1 MTEMKLQIQ
10 AQLRLAD
17 SLGKLRAQE
26 GLTENGT
33 SELNTI
39 QESLAKKRAKLGFL
53 FDDFAKS
60 DLNLVEVEERKTSD
74 KNVKLVTVILYE
86 SSL

>member
-17 SLGKLRAQE
+17 SLGKMRVQG
-26 GLTENGT
+26 GLTDNGN
-33 SELNTI
+33 SELNAI
-39 QESLAKKRAKLGFL
+39 HESLENKRAKLGFL
-53 FDDFAKS
+53 FDDLAKS
-60 DLNLVEVEERKTSD
+60 DLNLEDEKKTETP
-74 KNVKLVTVILYE
+74 KNVKVVTVIMYE

>member
-10 AQLRLAD
+10 AQIRLAD
-17 SLGKLRAQE
+17 SLGKMRAQE
-26 GLTENGT
+26 GLTENGS

-53 FDDFAKS
+53 FDDFAES
-60 DLNLVEVEERKTSD
+60 DMNLTDEKKEAD
-74 KNVKLVTVILYE
+74 KNVKVVTVILYE

>member
-1 MTEMKLQIQ
+1 MKLQIQ
-10 AQLRLAD
+10 AQIRLAD
-17 SLGKLRAQE
+17 SLGKMRAQE
-26 GLTENGT
+26 GLTENGS

-53 FDDFAKS
+53 FDDFAES
-60 DLNLVEVEERKTSD
+60 DMNLTDEKKEAD
-74 KNVKLVTVILYE
+74 KNVKVVTVILYE

>member
-10 AQLRLAD
+10 AQIRLAD
-17 SLGKLRAQE
+17 SLGKMRAQE
-26 GLTENGT
+26 GLTENGN

-53 FDDFAKS
+53 FDDFAQS
-60 DLNLVEVEERKTSD
+60 DMNLTDEKKTEAD
-74 KNVKLVTVILYE
+74 KNVKVVTVILYE

>member
-10 AQLRLAD
+10 AQIRLAD
-17 SLGKLRAQE
+17 SLGKMRAQE
-26 GLTENGT
+26 GLTENGS

-53 FDDFAKS
+53 FDDFAES
-60 DLNLVEVEERKTSD
+60 DMNLTDEKNKKTEIIMM
-74 KNVKLVTVILYE
+74 KW
-86 SSL
+86 

>member
-10 AQLRLAD
+10 AQIRLAD
-17 SLGKLRAQE
+17 SLGKMRAQE
-26 GLTENGT
+26 GLTENGS

-53 FDDFAKS
+53 FDDLAES
-60 DLNLVEVEERKTSD
+60 DMNLTDEKKEAD
-74 KNVKLVTVILYE
+74 KNVKVVTVILYE